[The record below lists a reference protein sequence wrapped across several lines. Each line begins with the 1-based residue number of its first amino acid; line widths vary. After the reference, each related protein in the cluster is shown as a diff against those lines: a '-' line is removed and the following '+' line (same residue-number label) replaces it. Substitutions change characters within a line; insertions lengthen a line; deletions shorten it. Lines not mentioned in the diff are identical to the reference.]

1 MAILCYFR
9 SKDMYVF
16 DVPKESRTL
25 LVIRSILYCIGFLSF
40 MKSMEFLNP
49 IVAVI
54 AHQTGLFAATTIFR
68 LFYREGRE
76 RWFLLICLKMILTD
90 LCLL

>member
-1 MAILCYFR
+1 
-9 SKDMYVF
+9 MYVF

-25 LVIRSILYCIGFLSF
+25 LVIRSFLYCVGFLSF
-40 MKSMEFLNP
+40 MRSMEFLNP
-49 IVAVI
+49 VVAVI
-54 AHQTGLFAATTIFR
+54 AHQTGLFTATTLGR

-76 RWFLLICLKMILTD
+76 LWLLIIVLKMVLTD

>member
-1 MAILCYFR
+1 MAILCYFK
-9 SKDMYVF
+9 SKNMYVF

-25 LVIRSILYCIGFLSF
+25 LIIRSILYCIGFLSF

-54 AHQTGLFAATTIFR
+54 AH
-68 LFYREGRE
+68 
-76 RWFLLICLKMILTD
+76 
-90 LCLL
+90 